1 MAKRNKKDKKT
12 RIALSSYTKGG
23 RISSLI
29 ALEAF
34 ILFVLTV
41 ALCIVQ
47 NGNAGIYVGILAWAI
62 FGLALAGFVIG
73 LKSYQEETKFLKY
86 TYIGTI
92 SNAVIWIGI
101 LCVFLIYVCARVKLW
116 ECVARNNPW
125 TSKPGRFAPPDIIYM
140 IKKTIAG

>member
-1 MAKRNKKDKKT
+1 MAKRNKKDKKQ

-62 FGLALAGFVIG
+62 
-73 LKSYQEETKFLKY
+73 
-86 TYIGTI
+86 
-92 SNAVIWIGI
+92 
-101 LCVFLIYVCARVKLW
+101 LW
-116 ECVARNNPW
+116 ECVARNN
-125 TSKPGRFAPPDIIYM
+125 KNDLVFYLKKM
-140 IKKTIAG
+140 I

>member
-1 MAKRNKKDKKT
+1 MAKRNKKDKKQ

-92 SNAVIWIGI
+92 SNALIWIGI
-101 LCVFLIYVCARVKLW
+101 LCVFLIYV
-116 ECVARNNPW
+116 
-125 TSKPGRFAPPDIIYM
+125 
-140 IKKTIAG
+140 

>member
-1 MAKRNKKDKKT
+1 MAKRNKKDKKQ

-47 NGNAGIYVGILAWAI
+47 NGNAGI
-62 FGLALAGFVIG
+62 
-73 LKSYQEETKFLKY
+73 
-86 TYIGTI
+86 
-92 SNAVIWIGI
+92 
-101 LCVFLIYVCARVKLW
+101 
-116 ECVARNNPW
+116 
-125 TSKPGRFAPPDIIYM
+125 
-140 IKKTIAG
+140 

>member
-1 MAKRNKKDKKT
+1 MAKRNKKDKKQ

-73 LKSYQEETKFLKY
+73 FKKLSGRNK
-86 TYIGTI
+86 
-92 SNAVIWIGI
+92 
-101 LCVFLIYVCARVKLW
+101 VFKIHIY
-116 ECVARNNPW
+116 RNN
-125 TSKPGRFAPPDIIYM
+125 F
-140 IKKTIAG
+140 

>member
-1 MAKRNKKDKKT
+1 MAKRNKKDKKQ

-62 FGLALAGFVIG
+62 FGLALGRICNRFKKLSG
-73 LKSYQEETKFLKY
+73 RNK
-86 TYIGTI
+86 
-92 SNAVIWIGI
+92 
-101 LCVFLIYVCARVKLW
+101 VFKIHIY
-116 ECVARNNPW
+116 RNN
-125 TSKPGRFAPPDIIYM
+125 F
-140 IKKTIAG
+140 

>member
-1 MAKRNKKDKKT
+1 MAKRNKKDKKQ

-62 FGLALAGFVIG
+62 FGLALAGICNRFKKLSGRNKVSKIH
-73 LKSYQEETKFLKY
+73 
-86 TYIGTI
+86 
-92 SNAVIWIGI
+92 
-101 LCVFLIYVCARVKLW
+101 IY
-116 ECVARNNPW
+116 RNN
-125 TSKPGRFAPPDIIYM
+125 F
-140 IKKTIAG
+140 

>member
-1 MAKRNKKDKKT
+1 MAKRNKKDKKQ

-62 FGLALAGFVIG
+62 FGLALAG
-73 LKSYQEETKFLKY
+73 KY

-101 LCVFLIYVCARVKLW
+101 LFVFLIYV
-116 ECVARNNPW
+116 
-125 TSKPGRFAPPDIIYM
+125 
-140 IKKTIAG
+140 